1 MLSVDR
7 AASLCDAAAGAPEA
21 SAYTWPRR
29 TRRFSATLCKLFYR
43 WTHSRAYR
51 HNERLWRAVSIDRDA
66 QRGIA
71 AMRIGRHRLAIENT
85 SALLGSR
92 TGACHLIAAGPS
104 INAIDY
110 GKLDLDHVMGV
121 NGAIALQDKH
131 DVRFDYY
138 CIVDAGFARNRPD
151 LVVRV
156 LQQPLILFA
165 TPLVLWYIAQ
175 YFPLNSMRCQVFVI
189 EDVQYPAGK
198 RAVCGRDLSASHA
211 RSDFVL
217 FDEERVLGFSLDVR
231 HGVFD
236 GCTVAYA
243 GLQVLHSLG
252 FNIVFLHGVDL
263 RNASRTPRF
272 YETGGNMQ
280 PSALDRNFCAH
291 IEPSFRQASALLK
304 QRGVRVY
311 NLSMD
316 SALDAEIFEKRS
328 WHSLIGL
335 RTRIARK
342 MRA

>member
-7 AASLCDAAAGAPEA
+7 AASLHDVAAGAPEA
-21 SAYTWPRR
+21 SAYVWPRR
-29 TRRFSATLCKLFYR
+29 TRRFSATLCKLLYR

-51 HNERLWRAVSIDRDA
+51 HNERLWRTVSIDRDA
-66 QRGIA
+66 DRSIA
-71 AMRIGRHRLAIENT
+71 AMRIGRHRLAIENA

-104 INAIDY
+104 INTIDY
-110 GKLDLDHVMGV
+110 GKLDLAHVMGV
-121 NGAIALQDKH
+121 NGAIALQDRH

-151 LVVRV
+151 LVARIV
-156 LQQPLILFA
+156 QQPLVLFA

-175 YFPLNSMRCQVFVI
+175 YFPLNELRCRLFVI
-189 EDVQYPAGK
+189 EDVQYPAGA
-198 RAVCGRDLSASHA
+198 RALRGKDLNASHA
-211 RSDFVL
+211 RSDLVL
-217 FDEERVLGFSLDVR
+217 FDEERVLGFSLDIR

-252 FNIVFLHGVDL
+252 FDSVYLHGVDL

-280 PSALDRNFCAH
+280 PSALDRNFGAH
-291 IEPSFRQASALLK
+291 IEPSFRQASTLLK
-304 QRGVRVY
+304 QRGVRVV

-316 SALDAEIFEKRS
+316 SALEADIFEKRS

-335 RTRIARK
+335 RARIAQK
-342 MRA
+342 LRA